1 MLASFSNS
9 SYTPVIF
16 RANSHEYNASAT
28 NLKNQIKF
36 LLNVFTKIFNNV

>member
-9 SYTPVIF
+9 SYIPVIF
-16 RANSHEYNASAT
+16 RANSHECNGSAT

-36 LLNVFTKIFNNV
+36 LLNVFTKTSNNV